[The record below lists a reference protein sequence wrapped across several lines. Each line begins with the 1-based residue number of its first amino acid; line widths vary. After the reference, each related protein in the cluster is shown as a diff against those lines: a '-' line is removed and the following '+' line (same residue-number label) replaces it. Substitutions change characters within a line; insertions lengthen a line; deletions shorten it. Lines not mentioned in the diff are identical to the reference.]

1 MTKPCCFGVFLLS
14 MALPL
19 LAQEAE
25 PSTGTAGQAPSPAT
39 PPSVQLIPRSPE
51 ARQSAS
57 RAARPIILNVVVTD
71 TSGKPVPALEPGV
84 AQASAKERNYFDAIV
99 DLSTGFRVA
108 QMTLDAVSSPELWH
122 FAEIIT
128 KSFSTA
134 CRQPT
139 RQTPATWL
147 YKFSPTRV
155 AARVMDGKDLAGEIA
170 TCIADTDSYY
180 VLSYDFTTPAPTDI
194 EYRALQVMVD
204 KPGLISRTNPAYYAR
219 P

>member
-25 PSTGTAGQAPSPAT
+25 PSTGTAGQSPSPAT
-39 PPSVQLIPRSPE
+39 APSVQLIPRSPE

-57 RAARPIILNVVVTD
+57 RATRHIILNVVVTD
-71 TSGKPVPALEPGV
+71 TSGKPVPGLGRGV
-84 AQASAKERNYFDAIV
+84 AQASAKDTRNYFDAIV

-139 RQTPATWL
+139 RQTPASWL
-147 YKFSPTRV
+147 YRFSPTRV
-155 AARVMDGKDLAGEIA
+155 AVRSWTAKTLLARSPHASRIP
-170 TCIADTDSYY
+170 TH
-180 VLSYDFTTPAPTDI
+180 TPCCPT
-194 EYRALQVMVD
+194 
-204 KPGLISRTNPAYYAR
+204 ISPLLPLRISSTVR
-219 P
+219 CRSW

>member
-122 FAEIIT
+122 ETLLRRDYYKILLNGVQ
-128 KSFSTA
+128 TA
-134 CRQPT
+134 NQ
-139 RQTPATWL
+139 
-147 YKFSPTRV
+147 
-155 AARVMDGKDLAGEIA
+155 
-170 TCIADTDSYY
+170 ADSGN
-180 VLSYDFTTPAPTDI
+180 L
-194 EYRALQVMVD
+194 ALQV
-204 KPGLISRTNPAYYAR
+204 LAYESGG
-219 P
+219 

>member
-1 MTKPCCFGVFLLS
+1 
-14 MALPL
+14 MAIPL

-25 PSTGTAGQAPSPAT
+25 PSTGTAGQSPSPAT
-39 PPSVQLIPRSPE
+39 APSVQLIPRSPE
-51 ARQSAS
+51 ARVSAS
-57 RAARPIILNVVVTD
+57 RAARHIILNVVVTD
-71 TSGKPVPALEPGV
+71 TSGKPVPGLEPGV

-122 FAEIIT
+122 ET
-128 KSFSTA
+128 GLRRDYYKSFSTA

-147 YKFSPTRV
+147 YRFSPTRV

-180 VLSYDFTTPAPTDI
+180 VLSYDFTTPAATDI

-204 KPGLISRTNPAYYAR
+204 KPGLISRTNTAYYAR